1 MSQVSSASMIL
12 TLGLAGLVSGLAIVG
27 VYTVTKP
34 RIERN
39 KAEALQ
45 RAVFEVVPGAAD
57 MSEVSEWGEG
67 ETVYAAV
74 DAQGELLGYAVPAA
88 GAGFQDTIEL
98 LYGLDPTAEHTLGM
112 RVLESRE
119 TPGLGDKIIKDE
131 SFVGQFDHLPV
142 KQELVTVKGGA
153 TAEHEVDAI
162 TGATIS
168 SKAVVN
174 IINQANSTWQER
186 LRER

>member
-1 MSQVSSASMIL
+1 MKPVSSASMIL
-12 TLGLAGLVSGLAIVG
+12 TLGLAGLVSGFAIVG

-45 RAVFEVVPGAAD
+45 AAVFEVVPGAAGMEALND
-57 MSEVSEWGEG
+57 WEG
-67 ETVYAAV
+67 ETIYAAV
-74 DAQGELLGYAVPAA
+74 DEGGELIGYAIPAE

-98 LYGLDPTAEHTLGM
+98 LYGVDPQANRIVGM

-119 TPGLGDKIIKDE
+119 TPGLGDKIIKDLK
-131 SFVGQFDHLPV
+131 FVGQFEDLAADPPL
-142 KQELVTVKGGA
+142 EAVKGGA
-153 TAEHEVDAI
+153 DADHQIDAI
-162 TGATIS
+162 SGATIS
-168 SKAVVN
+168 SKAVAK
-174 IINQANSTWQER
+174 IINQGNATWQER